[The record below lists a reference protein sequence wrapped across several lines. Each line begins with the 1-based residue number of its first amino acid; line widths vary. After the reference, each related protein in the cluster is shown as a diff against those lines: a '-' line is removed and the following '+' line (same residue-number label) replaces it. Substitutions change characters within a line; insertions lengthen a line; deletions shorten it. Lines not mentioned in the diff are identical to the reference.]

1 MYNVLILLLG
11 IHKAKGDNEWAE
23 TEEQKGKV
31 INLLKNVSLPQNEN
45 GIYSPHLIQKPLDFC
60 SSSKHKLRYFFW
72 WRYIINIY
80 HKKTVKVN
88 DMIWRDRFI
97 WTDLI

>member
-45 GIYSPHLIQKPLDFC
+45 GNLLISFK
-60 SSSKHKLRYFFW
+60 SH
-72 WRYIINIY
+72 
-80 HKKTVKVN
+80 
-88 DMIWRDRFI
+88 
-97 WTDLI
+97 